1 SSASGRSRTTMVR
14 WLNGLMMPAARPRP
28 RGWKRFMTRLLPT
41 DASATIRRSTSRLWL
56 FSALAIA
63 EFSAF
68 FTSCAMR
75 FLEKVSSFTADDA
88 FLPRMVAA
96 TRSGLRGLTRTV
108 RSTALASFSASRRLL
123 EGLLIAA
130 LLLRDLLVARV
141 GREGAGRR
149 ELAELVTDHLLGD
162 VHRDE
167 FPAVVDAER
176 QADELRQD
184 RAAPRPGLDHFAAH
198 AAARLLG
205 LLDQAAF
212 DEGALPDGTC
222 HCLSPSASHGGD
234 G

>member
-1 SSASGRSRTTMVR
+1 
-14 WLNGLMMPAARPRP
+14 
-28 RGWKRFMTRLLPT
+28 
-41 DASATIRRSTSRLWL
+41 
-56 FSALAIA
+56 
-63 EFSAF
+63 AF
-68 FTSCAMR
+68 LTSCAMR
-75 FLEKVSSFTADDA
+75 FFEKVSSLTADDA

-96 TRSGLRGLTRTV
+96 TRSSLRGLTRTV

-167 FPAVVDAER
+167 LLAVVDAEGEP
-176 QADELRQD
+176 DELRQD
-184 RAAPRPGLDHFAAH
+184 RRTTRPGLDHLVAH
-198 AAARLLG
+198 AAACLLG
-205 LLDQAAF
+205 LLDQAAL
-212 DEGALPDGTC
+212 DERAFPDGTC
-222 HCLSPSASHGGD
+222 HCLSPSASRDGD